1 MRPLNLRSILRNSVL
16 ALGLAAV
23 VGGIAAVPASAEE
36 WHRYG
41 NYGRYDHDDGWR
53 AREYRAHEWREHE
66 WREHEWREH
75 RYVRDYDGPRV
86 VYGAPYYYGPPVIS
100 FGLNLR

>member
-1 MRPLNLRSILRNSVL
+1 MRPLNLRSTLRNSVL

-41 NYGRYDHDDGWR
+41 NSGRYDHDDGWR
-53 AREYRAHEWREHE
+53 AREYRAHEWREH
-66 WREHEWREH
+66 
-75 RYVRDYDGPRV
+75 RYARDYDGPRV
-86 VYGAPYYYGPPVIS
+86 VYGAPYYYGPPVVS
-100 FGLNLR
+100 FGLNFR